1 MQGRLPIRWTRELDE
16 IIREGAMKGMTKTY
30 VAKILGVSAT
40 SVANRARALGLIWPS
55 LRTGGTTT
63 APLTCHDRVMRSVH
77 YNDHQSLTHLP
88 AMRRA
93 TAARHARVYE
103 GI

>member
-1 MQGRLPIRWTRELDE
+1 MPGRLPIRWTREVDA
-16 IIREGAMKGMTKTY
+16 IIRDGAAQGMTKAY
-30 VAKILGVSAT
+30 VAKVLGISAT
-40 SVANRARALGLIWPS
+40 SVAKRARALRLIWPS

-93 TAARHARVYE
+93 TAARHARDYE
-103 GI
+103 GL

>member
-1 MQGRLPIRWTRELDE
+1 MAGRLPIKWTREIDA
-16 IIREGAMKGMTKTY
+16 IIREGAAQGMTRAY
-30 VAKILGVSAT
+30 VAKVLGVSAT
-40 SVANRARALGLIWPS
+40 SVANRARALRLIWPS

-77 YNDHQSLTHLP
+77 YSDHQSLTYLP

-93 TAARHARVYE
+93 TAARHARAYA